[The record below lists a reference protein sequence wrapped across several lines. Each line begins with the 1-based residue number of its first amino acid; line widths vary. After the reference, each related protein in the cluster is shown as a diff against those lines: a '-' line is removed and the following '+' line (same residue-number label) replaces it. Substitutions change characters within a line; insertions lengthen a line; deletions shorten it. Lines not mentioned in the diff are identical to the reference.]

1 MLLFLL
7 DSFAHVSNPYV
18 GVLTYLVTP
27 VFLFI
32 GLGLVVI
39 GVVWRR
45 WRQSKTQG
53 LVPAFQIDLGR
64 QRDRRFL
71 GYFLGGSA
79 LFLLVTAML
88 SYHSYHFTES
98 VQFCGQSCHTVMK
111 PELVTYSH
119 GPHARVACVECH
131 IGPGAAWFVK
141 AKISGTYQVYAVAF
155 NKYPRPVPTPI
166 KNLRPAQETCEQCHW
181 PSKFVG
187 NLDKT

>member
-1 MLLFLL
+1 MSTEPTPERTPRFGIFRNWTSLTGLVIVMASLFSFILLFLL

-39 GVVWRR
+39 GVAWRR

-79 LFLLVTAML
+79 LFLLITAVL
-88 SYHSYHFTES
+88 S
-98 VQFCGQSCHTVMK
+98 
-111 PELVTYSH
+111 
-119 GPHARVACVECH
+119 
-131 IGPGAAWFVK
+131 
-141 AKISGTYQVYAVAF
+141 
-155 NKYPRPVPTPI
+155 
-166 KNLRPAQETCEQCHW
+166 
-181 PSKFVG
+181 
-187 NLDKT
+187 